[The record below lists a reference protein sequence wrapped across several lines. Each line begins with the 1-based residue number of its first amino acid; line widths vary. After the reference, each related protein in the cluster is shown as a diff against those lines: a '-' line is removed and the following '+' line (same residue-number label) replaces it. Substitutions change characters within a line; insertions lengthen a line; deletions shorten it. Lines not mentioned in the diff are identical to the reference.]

1 MFFLYY
7 SGIPVLLT
15 IMGKANWFY
24 SQKIGG
30 KMTVFDWLREVWFD
44 SNYPEFPPK
53 NERFKKSGFFCICF
67 KLFKCLSGMPETI

>member
-24 SQKIGG
+24 SQKIVG
-30 KMTVFDWLREVWFD
+30 KITVFDWLREVWFC
-44 SNYPEFPPK
+44 SNYPEFPK
-53 NERFKKSGFFCICF
+53 KTKGLRNEDCSVFVSNY
-67 KLFKCLSGMPETI
+67 LSV

>member
-24 SQKIGG
+24 SQKIVG
-30 KMTVFDWLREVWFD
+30 KITVFDWLREVWFC
-44 SNYPEFPPK
+44 SIIRNFQ
-53 NERFKKSGFFCICF
+53 KKL
-67 KLFKCLSGMPETI
+67 KVQEMRTVLYLFQII